1 MNYFILKRVWNIA
14 ITILIVSFLLFLAL
28 EINSETVARYV
39 LGQFSTEEQR
49 AAWLEANGYNR
60 PWFVRYVD
68 WLFSMVTGDFGYSTR
83 YRTDVAEILWP
94 RLGYTALLG
103 AITFGI
109 MTPLAIFVGALA
121 GSREGSRTD
130 HVCLNLAV
138 ITTSVP
144 EFASATLFSF
154 ILVLWL
160 GVLPGTSGMN
170 DGIDPRQL
178 VLPVLVLVTYTSGY
192 LALLTRTSMAE
203 VMASQYIRT
212 ARLKGLMPRTIIIRH
227 GLRNALIAPFTAIV
241 LQINWLLSGVIVVE
255 YTFAYP
261 GFGSLLLEAALNKD
275 LNMIQACAM
284 VSVFVV
290 VGTQII
296 SDIGYMLLNPKIRFT

>member
-1 MNYFILKRVWNIA
+1 MRRFILKRLWNIA
-14 ITILIVSFLLFLAL
+14 LTIVLVSFLIFLAL
-28 EINSETVARYV
+28 EINSESVARFV

-60 PWFVRYVD
+60 PWYVRYAD
-68 WLFSMVTGDFGYSTR
+68 WLGGMLTGDFGYSTR
-83 YRTDVAEILWP
+83 YRTQVAEILWP

-103 AITFGI
+103 AITFAI
-109 MTPLAIFVGALA
+109 MTPLAIFIGALA
-121 GSREGSRTD
+121 GSREGSWTD
-130 HVCLNLAV
+130 QSCLNLAV
-138 ITTSVP
+138 LTTSVP

-154 ILVLWL
+154 VFVLWL
-160 GVLPGTSGMN
+160 GLLPGTSGMN
-170 DGIDPRQL
+170 DGIELRQL
-178 VLPVLVLVTYTSGY
+178 VLPVLVLVTYTTGY
-192 LALLTRTSMAE
+192 LALLVRSSMAE
-203 VMASQYIRT
+203 VMNSEYIRT
-212 ARLKGLMPRTIIIRH
+212 AYLKGLPRRTVVLRH
-227 GLRNALIAPFTAIV
+227 GLPNALMAPFTAIV

-255 YTFAYP
+255 YAFAYP

-296 SDIGYMLLNPKIRFT
+296 SDVGYMLLNPRIRLS